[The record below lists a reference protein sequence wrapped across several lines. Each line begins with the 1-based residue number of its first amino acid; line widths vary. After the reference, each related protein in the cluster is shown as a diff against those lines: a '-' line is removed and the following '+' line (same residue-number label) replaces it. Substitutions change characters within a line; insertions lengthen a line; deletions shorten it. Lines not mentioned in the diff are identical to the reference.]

1 MHKKQVNCWFDNVEF
16 YYRRNFIVWSSYV
29 LKNFNVT
36 VVPNGQ
42 NNEMFTGVI
51 FVA

>member
-1 MHKKQVNCWFDNVEF
+1 MNNIQVNCWFDHVEF
-16 YYRRNFIVWSSYV
+16 YYRRNFIVWFRNL